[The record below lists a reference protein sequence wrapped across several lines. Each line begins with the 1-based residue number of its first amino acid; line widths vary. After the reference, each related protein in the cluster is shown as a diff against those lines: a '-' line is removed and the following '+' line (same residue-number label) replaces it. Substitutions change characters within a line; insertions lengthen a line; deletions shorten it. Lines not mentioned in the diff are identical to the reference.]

1 CYLVAGAWR
10 RVNLHGASATINEK
24 SKVAIVTGAGTGIGK
39 AVAVALLG
47 AGYSVAFAGRRP
59 EPLQDAIKA
68 SGAPAARA
76 IAVPTNVADPAP
88 VRPLFPRTR
97 EPFAR
102 LALLS

>member
-1 CYLVAGAWR
+1 M
-10 RVNLHGASATINEK
+10 NEQ

-39 AVAVALLG
+39 AVAVALMG

-76 IAVPTNVADPAP
+76 IAVPTNVADPAS
-88 VRPLFPRTR
+88 VRALFTRTR
-97 EPFAR
+97 AGQGPPADGHEVDRTCP
-102 LALLS
+102 